1 MSTSTIEVIMPQM
14 GEAITEATISLWRK
28 AEGDVVEEGE
38 PLLDISTAK
47 VEVELP
53 APESGILARR
63 LFKEGDTVPIDTV
76 IALMA
81 PKGVDLSKVEM
92 PANNG
97 PAKVQPAKPV
107 EEPAPPVVART
118 ADPAPISRPAPSAQD
133 AQEIAREREHLIKR
147 RSSPLVRKMSQELGI
162 DLEQVD
168 GTGLHGRVTRKDLE
182 NHLAEQKALADAKH
196 MIPNQPTVRPA
207 KERNGALK
215 MDTVVGPTPEAAL
228 LPPME
233 VTVPMMRRM
242 IADQMVKSVQNIPQA
257 FTIHEVDFT
266 QLEKQRVRS
275 KTLFEAQYGARL
287 TPLVFL
293 VRAVTDALLKCPYIN
308 ASWGGDRIILH
319 RNVNIGIAVAIRD
332 GLVVPVLKGVE
343 TMSLAGI
350 ARGIADLAQRAR
362 DNRLKPTD
370 MENATF
376 TITSPG
382 QLGATI
388 GIPIVNRPQGGILH
402 FGAIH
407 KIPAVVTGADGE
419 DTIAIRV
426 RAMLTLGI
434 DHRLIDGWEADKFM
448 IHVKQRIQRAEFGL
462 PA

>member
-1 MSTSTIEVIMPQM
+1 MPTSTIEVIMPQM

-76 IALMA
+76 IALLA
-81 PKGVDLSKVEM
+81 PKGADISKIEA
-92 PANNG
+92 PAPNG
-97 PAKVQPAKPV
+97 PSKATIHEPV
-107 EEPAPPVVART
+107 AASESVSAPTPT
-118 ADPAPISRPAPSAQD
+118 PIANRNHSAQD
-133 AQEIAREREHLIKR
+133 AREIAREREHLIKR

-162 DLEQVD
+162 DLDQVD

-196 MIPNQPTVRPA
+196 LLPQQPPLRPA
-207 KERNGALK
+207 KGRNGAMK
-215 MDTVVGPTPEAAL
+215 MDTVAGPVPEATL

-362 DNRLKPTD
+362 ENRLKPSD
-370 MENATF
+370 MEHATF

-402 FGAIH
+402 LGAIH

-462 PA
+462 PG